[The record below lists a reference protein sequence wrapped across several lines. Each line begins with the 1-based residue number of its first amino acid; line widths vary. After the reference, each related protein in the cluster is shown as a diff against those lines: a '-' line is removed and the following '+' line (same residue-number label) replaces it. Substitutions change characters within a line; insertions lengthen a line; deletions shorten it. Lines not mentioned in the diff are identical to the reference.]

1 MYNEIIM
8 IMTRV
13 KRMQQK
19 AFTLPTVLLSSVIML
34 GLLGMALQL
43 STAANNALKE
53 QYYYQLAREA
63 AESGSARAELC
74 IRDNNYLSPLASGST
89 IKTNSNCNGSVDPGL
104 SKYVFS
110 SGNIRTSYIVSS
122 PVYINGAYIIPKKEK
137 SNLLGVMVVSLRN
150 MPIMALK

>member
-43 STAANNALKE
+43 STAANNALKNNIIINWRVRR
-53 QYYYQLAREA
+53 QKA
-63 AESGSARAELC
+63 AQGMLL
-74 IRDNNYLSPLASGST
+74 N
-89 IKTNSNCNGSVDPGL
+89 V
-104 SKYVFS
+104 YVV
-110 SGNIRTSYIVSS
+110 TV
-122 PVYINGAYIIPKKEK
+122 
-137 SNLLGVMVVSLRN
+137 
-150 MPIMALK
+150 